1 MKTIKKAALIG
12 AGAIGGFFVAGI
24 EDSEETLTVIAE
36 GERAQRLRSNG
47 VKVNGKVYHP
57 TVMTAEEAGEQDL
70 IIIATKYLAL
80 DEAIEYTKKMLG
92 AETLILS
99 TLNGVDSEER
109 VASAVGREHV
119 LHSIMRIASRRVG
132 NRIEIQEADNLGV
145 LFGNAW
151 IEGEKGREAVAAVAD
166 FFDRTKVVYNLPE
179 DILYAQWQ
187 KFASNVAYNLPM
199 AMVGCGNGIY
209 EDSEHGHFLSQ
220 ALWKEAAALA
230 KTYGVELP
238 ESVKPWKVAKSSRF
252 STLQDLD
259 AKRPTEIEMF
269 AGVLVRKSE
278 EAGLKAPFAEC
289 VYHTIRLLE
298 EKNAGRFDYED

>member
-1 MKTIKKAALIG
+1 MKRIEKAALIG
-12 AGAIGGFFVAGI
+12 AGAIGGFFVEGI
-24 EDSEETLTVIAE
+24 EESDEKLTLIAE
-36 GERAQRLRSNG
+36 GERAERLRRSG
-47 VKVNGKVYHP
+47 VKVNGKVYYP
-57 TVMTAEEAGEQDL
+57 TVMSAEEAGEQDL

-80 DEAIEYTKKMLG
+80 GEAIEYTKKMLG
-92 AETLILS
+92 KDTLILS
-99 TLNGVDSEER
+99 TLNGVDSEEK
-109 VASAVGREHV
+109 VAAAVGKEHV
-119 LHSIMRIASRRVG
+119 LHSVMRIASRRIG
-132 NRIEIQEADNLGV
+132 NTIDIQQADNKGV
-145 LFGNAW
+145 LFGSVWA
-151 IEGEKGREAVAAVAD
+151 GEEAVAAVAE

-179 DILYAQWQ
+179 DILYTQWQ
-187 KFASNVAYNLPM
+187 KFASNIAYNLPM

-269 AGVLVRKSE
+269 AGVLAKKSA
-278 EAGLKAPFAEC
+278 EAGLRAPFAEC

-298 EKNAGRFDYED
+298 EKNAGKFDYQD